1 MKSTAR
7 SGGATRFRDLSWG
20 LRLLIVATAMAGGA
34 LFAALAAR
42 HVWGSPTVL
51 APLLLLGAGLTA
63 WKVELVV
70 PRGRITL
77 GYLAVYLAQLML
89 GTPAAMLVA
98 GVGGLSGTYL
108 NRREGGGPPRLKR
121 VPLFRAVFNVG
132 NCLLAGG
139 LMGLAHG
146 AVFDGLDGSL
156 PERLL
161 PAMLAGTITYFLVNT
176 LGMAMA
182 LGLSQRVPVLRV
194 WRENCLWAF
203 PGYLTCASVA
213 VAAALVVRVLGLW
226 SWLLVPPIY
235 VVVSS
240 YHLRVERARRE
251 IEHVQELN
259 RLNGAILESLAIA
272 IDAKDRVT
280 CHHIHRV
287 QEFALALAEE
297 LGVTEDER
305 EAIRVAAVVH
315 DIGKLGVPDGI
326 LRKPGKLSPEEYRVI
341 QAHVEIGAAILEPVG
356 FPWPVVPIV
365 LAHHE
370 RWDGLGYPAA
380 LQGEAIPRGGR
391 ILSIADVFDALT
403 SDRPYRQALAYE
415 EALAVLA
422 RGRGTQFDPQAV
434 DAFVRALPR
443 ALAGIRDAEVGAA
456 GGQAGAPIAPP
467 RPSVAVALARREA
480 EAAAA
485 AFEAAWAG
493 SPGAVPHD
501 LLCRQALELIP
512 GTAAVVY
519 LPQGSE
525 LIAAAVA
532 GLGAERLAGMRIQRG
547 EGASGWVADHGVP
560 LANASAA
567 LDVARRTA
575 PNETLEL
582 SSLLSVPL
590 LTPEGIGALTVY
602 HTSYQLFTEAHE
614 RLLAGLARAAGAVR
628 AEGGA
633 GDAPWA
639 VPQSVPRLETT

>member
-7 SGGATRFRDLSWG
+7 SGGTARFRDLPWG
-20 LRLLIVATAMAGGA
+20 LKLHIVATAMAGGA
-34 LFAALAAR
+34 FFAARAAG
-42 HVWGSPTVL
+42 HVWGSPTLL
-51 APLLLLGAGLTA
+51 APLLLLGAALTA

-70 PRGRITL
+70 PWGRMTL

-89 GTPAAMLVA
+89 GTPEAMLVA
-98 GVGGLSGTYL
+98 GVGGLAGTYL

-121 VPLFRAVFNVG
+121 VPLFRAAFNVG

-146 AVFDGLDGSL
+146 AVFNGLSGAL
-156 PERLL
+156 PEHLL
-161 PAMLAGTITYFLVNT
+161 PAMLAGTTAYFVVNT
-176 LGMAMA
+176 LGMAIA
-182 LGLSQRVPVLRV
+182 LGLSQHVPVLRV

-213 VAAALVVRVLGLW
+213 VAATLVVRVLGLW
-226 SWLLVPPIY
+226 SWLLLPPIY
-235 VVVSS
+235 VVASS

-272 IDAKDRVT
+272 IDAKDSVT

-297 LGVTEDER
+297 LGVTEGER

-315 DIGKLGVPDGI
+315 DVGKLGVPDGI

-341 QAHVEIGAAILEPVG
+341 QSHVEIGAAILEPVG
-356 FPWPVVPIV
+356 FPWPVVPII

-403 SDRPYRQALAYE
+403 SDRPYRQALPYE
-415 EALAVLA
+415 EALAVLERA
-422 RGRGTQFDPQAV
+422 RGTQFDPQAV
-434 DAFVRALPR
+434 DAFARALPR
-443 ALAGIRDAEVGAA
+443 ALARIGDAEVDSADGP
-456 GGQAGAPIAPP
+456 AGAPVAPP
-467 RPSVAVALARREA
+467 RPSVAVARARREA
-480 EAAAA
+480 EAAVA
-485 AFEAAWAG
+485 AFEAVWAG
-493 SPGAVPHD
+493 SHGATSHD
-501 LLCRQALELIP
+501 LLCRQALELVP
-512 GTAAVVY
+512 GTTAVVY
-519 LPQGSE
+519 LPQGDE
-525 LIAAAVA
+525 LVAAAVG
-532 GLGAERLAGMRIQRG
+532 GLGAERLAGMRIRRG
-547 EGASGWVADHGVP
+547 EGASGWVAAHRLP
-560 LANASAA
+560 LANVSAA

-575 PNETLEL
+575 PNETIEL

-590 LTPEGIGALTVY
+590 ATPDGVGALTLY
-602 HTSYQLFTEAHE
+602 HTSYHLFTEAHE
-614 RLLAGLARAAGAVR
+614 HLLAGLARAAGAAW

-639 VPQSVPRLETT
+639 VTQSVPPLETR